1 LNDKALQRSILEK
14 NLAAFARRFPALEHN
29 LRLLAEN
36 GSSDTNAN
44 LLFPL
49 EDTLA
54 AEAKNSQLYAAY
66 KGLLLHSSY
75 NPSAEAHKMLV
86 SENVKNA
93 DTLVFFGAG
102 LGYALSEAAQL
113 YKNKTIVFV
122 EPDPMRLLWAF
133 SLFDWQPVFG
143 VPSCVF
149 LIEAPQ
155 QTVIA
160 VLEHYG
166 LNSCAFIAHKAWTA
180 HAAQYFSQLS
190 ELVARNK
197 DKHEI
202 NERTLEKFGFLW
214 LSNMCKNLRR
224 CTESESIN
232 RYKDTGSALP
242 FCIIA
247 AGPTLDDVLP
257 LLPELK
263 KRAVLVC
270 VDTALRSCLRA
281 GIEPHFIAAVD
292 PQYWNAR
299 HLSGLESPNSVLIT
313 ESAVYP
319 SVLRFTC
326 RKIVLCSS
334 MFPLGRYIERF
345 TGKREQLA
353 SGGSVASTAWDFA
366 RFCGATTVYTAGL
379 DLSYPENKTRAKGS
393 TFEENVHNLSA
404 KLRPAE
410 TFNAASIYDNPAYS
424 QESGAYDYDGKA
436 VLSDSRMKLYA
447 WWFESKCAAF
457 PDVKTYALSSKSLCI
472 PGITPVSVQSLLDL
486 PERER
491 EIEAFCTGTQA
502 NAAHTDGMQEAAGT
516 GEALDK
522 ALASLSCDL
531 RALEG
536 LAENAVKLCSK
547 SETRC
552 KTENDYARILNELSS
567 LDDKIRAN
575 EASDIASLIFP
586 SASKLEKLLAARLP
600 KEPPAPPEGSYI
612 ECARY
617 NIAKSKL
624 VYRIV
629 ADSIKTHIHYL
640 QKNGL
645 FI

>member
-1 LNDKALQRSILEK
+1 MLEK
-14 NLAAFARRFPALEHN
+14 NLASFARRFPALEHN

-36 GSSDTNAN
+36 GGSDTKAN

-75 NPSAEAHKMLV
+75 NPSAEAHKMLTA
-86 SENVKNA
+86 ENFKNA

-133 SLFDWQPVFG
+133 SLFDWRPVFG

-180 HAAQYFSQLS
+180 HAGQYFSQLS

-197 DKHEI
+197 NKHEI

-224 CTESESIN
+224 CAETESIN
-232 RYKDTGSALP
+232 RYKNTASSLP

-299 HLSGLESPNSVLIT
+299 HLSGLESPDSVLIT

-319 SVLRFTC
+319 SVLRFKC

-334 MFPLGRYIERF
+334 MFSLGRYIERF

-379 DLSYPENKTRAKGS
+379 DLSYPENKTHAKGS
-393 TFEENVHNLSA
+393 TFEETVHNLSA

-424 QESGAYDYDGKA
+424 KESGAYDYDGKA

-457 PDVKTYALSSKSLCI
+457 PNVKTYALSSKSLCI
-472 PGITPVSVQSLLDL
+472 PGITPVFVQSLLDL

-491 EIEAFCTGTQA
+491 EIEAFCAGKIPER
-502 NAAHTDGMQEAAGT
+502 AHSDAGMQAEATPQDAPAENG
-516 GEALDK
+516 ALDK
-522 ALASLSCDL
+522 ALASLSYDL
-531 RALEG
+531 RSLES
-536 LAENAVKLCSK
+536 LAEHAVKLCG
-547 SETRC
+547 ETEAHC
-552 KTENDYARILNELSS
+552 KTEGDYAHILSELSRI
-567 LDDKIRAN
+567 DDKIRAN
-575 EASDIASLIFP
+575 EASDVASLIFP
-586 SASKLEKLLAARLP
+586 SASKLEKLFAERLP
-600 KEPPAPPEGSYI
+600 KEPPAPPESSYI

-617 NIAKSKL
+617 NIAKSRL
-624 VYRIV
+624 VYRTV

-645 FI
+645 FV

>member
-1 LNDKALQRSILEK
+1 MLKK

-133 SLFDWQPVFG
+133 SLFDWRPVFG

-166 LNSCAFIAHKAWTA
+166 LNSCAFIALKAWTA

-214 LSNMCKNLRR
+214 LSNMCKNLCR
-224 CTESESIN
+224 CAELESIN

-247 AGPTLDDVLP
+247 AGPTLDDILP

-281 GIEPHFIAAVD
+281 GIEPHFIAVVD

-299 HLSGLESPNSVLIT
+299 HISGLESPNSILIT
-313 ESAVYP
+313 ESAAYP
-319 SVLRFTC
+319 SVFRFKC

-334 MFPLGRYIERF
+334 MFPLGCYIERF
-345 TGKREQLA
+345 TGKRERLA
-353 SGGSVASTAWDFA
+353 SGGSVASTAWDFV

-379 DLSYPENKTRAKGS
+379 DLSYPENKTHAKGS

-424 QESGAYDYDGKA
+424 KENGAYDYDGTA

-447 WWFESKCAAF
+447 WWFESKCASF

-586 SASKLEKLLAARLP
+586 SASKLEKILAERLP

-624 VYRIV
+624 VYRTV

-645 FI
+645 FV

>member
-1 LNDKALQRSILEK
+1 MLEK

-29 LRLLAEN
+29 LRFLAEN
-36 GSSDTNAN
+36 GGSDTNAN

-49 EDTLA
+49 EDTRA

-93 DTLVFFGAG
+93 DTIVFFGAG

-133 SLFDWQPVFG
+133 SLFDWRPVFG

-166 LNSCAFIAHKAWTA
+166 LDSCAFIAHKAWTA

-197 DKHEI
+197 DKHRI

-281 GIEPHFIAAVD
+281 GIEPHFIAVVD

-299 HLSGLESPNSVLIT
+299 HLSGLESPNSILIT
-313 ESAVYP
+313 ESAAYP
-319 SVLRFTC
+319 SVFRFTC

-379 DLSYPENKTRAKGS
+379 DLSYPENKTHAKGS

-424 QESGAYDYDGKA
+424 KESGAYDYDGTA

-491 EIEAFCTGTQA
+491 EIEAFCAGTQA
-502 NAAHTDGMQEAAGT
+502 NAAHTDGMQAEATPQEAAGT

-536 LAENAVKLCSK
+536 LAENAVKLCGE

-552 KTENDYARILNELSS
+552 KTENDYARILDELSRF
-567 LDDKIRAN
+567 DDKIRAN

-586 SASKLEKLLAARLP
+586 SASKLEKILAERLP

-624 VYRIV
+624 VYRTV

-645 FI
+645 FV

>member
-1 LNDKALQRSILEK
+1 MLEK

-166 LNSCAFIAHKAWTA
+166 LNSCAFIALKAWTA

-214 LSNMCKNLRR
+214 LSNMCKNLCR
-224 CTESESIN
+224 CAELESIN

-281 GIEPHFIAAVD
+281 GIEPHFIAVVD

-299 HLSGLESPNSVLIT
+299 HISGLESPNSVLIT
-313 ESAVYP
+313 ESAAYP
-319 SVLRFTC
+319 SVFRFKC

-353 SGGSVASTAWDFA
+353 SGGSVASTAWDFV

-379 DLSYPENKTRAKGS
+379 DLSYPENKTHAKGS

-410 TFNAASIYDNPAYS
+410 TFNAASIYDNPAYIKENS
-424 QESGAYDYDGKA
+424 AYAYDGTS
-436 VLSDSRMKLYA
+436 VVSDSRMKLYA

-536 LAENAVKLCSK
+536 LAENAVKLCSE

-624 VYRIV
+624 VYRTV

-645 FI
+645 FV